1 MLDRLAA
8 EELRM
13 HVEGPGDEAKGIEDH
28 RLDGVP
34 AGDDAL
40 GSRRNQFV
48 DLLDETDLVDD
59 ARHNT
64 QVVEP
69 FNGQRVGMLLHDA
82 GPPER
87 GSVRRIPL

>member
-1 MLDRLAA
+1 M
-8 EELRM
+8 
-13 HVEGPGDEAKGIEDH
+13 
-28 RLDGVP
+28 
-34 AGDDAL
+34 
-40 GSRRNQFV
+40 GSRGNQFV

-59 ARHNT
+59 ARHNA